1 MRALQQER
9 RDKDA
14 VENSRRGE
22 AFLAQNKTNQG
33 VATLP
38 GGLQYKVIAQGSGQ
52 SPDLTNWVNLKFR
65 GTRIDGS
72 EFDVSDPHPEAR
84 IFSMRGVIQGWQDAL
99 QMMKPG
105 GKWRLFVPSSLAY
118 GSDGSPT
125 AGPNE
130 TLIYDLELV
139 SVLPGQPPPTAEDLK
154 NEREPDGD

>member
-1 MRALQQER
+1 
-9 RDKDA
+9 
-14 VENSRRGE
+14 
-22 AFLAQNKTNQG
+22 
-33 VATLP
+33 
-38 GGLQYKVIAQGSGQ
+38 
-52 SPDLTNWVNLKFR
+52 
-65 GTRIDGS
+65 
-72 EFDVSDPHPEAR
+72 
-84 IFSMRGVIQGWQDAL
+84 MRGVIQGWQDAL